1 MRPLVSGLL
10 AFSLLVVAHIVVWR
24 VRRPAQQYT
33 KLAILSLAVLTASV
47 GSFYVIQTLSA
58 DSIGFLPIAPF
69 DYFNLSILYAAFF
82 LSYLTTYSAVQADS
96 PTMAMLLRIEE
107 AGDEGLT
114 LDELLAQLDDAV
126 LVLPRIEDLVAG
138 DLVRLHGGQY
148 VIRSSG
154 AFLASVHLFYR
165 GLLNMEKGG

>member
-10 AFSLLVVAHIVVWR
+10 AFSLLVVAHIIVWR
-24 VRRPAQQYT
+24 ARKPAQQYAT
-33 KLAILSLAVLTASV
+33 LAILGLAVLTTSV

-58 DSIGFLPIAPF
+58 NSISFLPIALF
-69 DYFNLSILYAAFF
+69 EYFNLSMLYAAFF

-96 PTMAMLLRIEE
+96 PTMAILLRIEE
-107 AGDEGLT
+107 AGEKGLT
-114 LDELLAQLDDAV
+114 LNELLAQLDDKV

-148 VIRSSG
+148 VIRSGG
-154 AFLASVHLFYR
+154 AFLARVHLFYR
-165 GLLNMEKGG
+165 GLLKMEKGG